1 MSMIFATESDL
12 AAFATSLGRLF
23 LDSKNLPICLELVGD
38 VGAGKTTFTRYLAQ
52 GLGIKSPITSPSFTI
67 SKRYIFTPK
76 TASKSHERSAD
87 EKCATHPNTTSVDK
101 NCSFELIHYDFY
113 RLDDPGLMA
122 EDLEESLD
130 NPNAIVI
137 LEWANSVK
145 DVLPKDHPQIT
156 FKVLPDGTRELT
168 FNKPMQA
175 LIPQT
180 KGGK

>member
-1 MSMIFATESDL
+1 MIFATESDL

-67 SKRYIFTPK
+67 SKHYFFTPK
-76 TASKSHERSAD
+76 TSPKSHERSAD

-122 EDLEESLD
+122 EDLAESLA
-130 NPNAIVI
+130 NPNAITV
-137 LEWANSVK
+137 LEWADSVANI
-145 DVLPKDHPQIT
+145 LPKNPLKVT
-156 FKVLPDGTRELT
+156 FKILPDGSRDLT
-168 FNKPMQA
+168 FNQPLQT
-175 LIPQT
+175 LIT
-180 KGGK
+180 RMKKGK